1 MADFIVITILV
12 IVAIII
18 IRKLYK
24 DYKKYGSCAGCAEA
38 QLGHCNHVGHKELDE
53 RRAELDR
60 MKLNEVQKAILA
72 KNARKKCKNK

>member
-1 MADFIVITILV
+1 MADFIVISILI
-12 IVAIII
+12 IVAVLV

-24 DYKKYGSCAGCAEA
+24 DYKKYGTCAGCAEA
-38 QLGHCNHVGHKELDE
+38 QLGHCNHVGHKELDD

-72 KNARKKCKNK
+72 RKSREKLQNK